1 VIVYLSHW
9 FIRGDRAKATS
20 NFMAAIPLSFI
31 IGSPLAGWILGH
43 KWFDVQGWRWLF
55 VLEGL
60 PAILLG
66 VTAFFFLTDW
76 PRQAGWLAPEQREW
90 IDQKLAEEKPAG
102 VLAVS
107 AWQAIRSPMIVLLAG
122 LTFLQ
127 YFSGYAIF
135 FWMPTM
141 LKRQSGFSDARV
153 GLIGAIPY
161 MALFVAMLFNG
172 WHSDRHGERCWHAAV
187 PLFISAVGLL
197 TLVARPPSMVLTMIL
212 FSMVAINTAY
222 LPIFWAIPTEFLSAS
237 AAAGAVGAINAVGS
251 VAGFAGPYAF
261 GYLVTRTGSFAAGM
275 AVLAF
280 CSVAAALLILRAP
293 RSQREAS
300 QEP

>member
-1 VIVYLSHW
+1 
-9 FIRGDRAKATS
+9 
-20 NFMAAIPLSFI
+20 
-31 IGSPLAGWILGH
+31 
-43 KWFDVQGWRWLF
+43 
-55 VLEGL
+55 
-60 PAILLG
+60 
-66 VTAFFFLTDW
+66 
-76 PRQAGWLAPEQREW
+76 
-90 IDQKLAEEKPAG
+90 
-102 VLAVS
+102 
-107 AWQAIRSPMIVLLAG
+107 
-122 LTFLQ
+122 
-127 YFSGYAIF
+127 
-135 FWMPTM
+135 M

-161 MALFVAMLFNG
+161 MVLFAAMVFNG
-172 WHSDRHGERCWHAAV
+172 WHSDRHGERRWHAAV

-261 GYLVTRTGSFAAGM
+261 GYLGARTGSFAVGM

-280 CSVAAALLILRAP
+280 CSVTAALLILRTP
-293 RSQREAS
+293 RSQREGS
-300 QEP
+300 PEP